1 MVTSDKSNTYNSINE
16 VGVESPNNCDSTLCV
31 GNTNSVSNSTIPISL
46 LLQYHT
52 AGIRKQV
59 PLKQD
64 SQTANVYDSL
74 ITQGELNQY
83 KEAEGKPI
91 RIIHK
96 NPNFWTEAR
105 LIAEQHRF
113 YNVATT
119 FGITDLKDSKGR
131 ILYLYG
137 VDIDTEASV

>member
-1 MVTSDKSNTYNSINE
+1 MF
-16 VGVESPNNCDSTLCV
+16 
-31 GNTNSVSNSTIPISL
+31 TI
-46 LLQYHT
+46 
-52 AGIRKQV
+52 A
-59 PLKQD
+59 
-64 SQTANVYDSL
+64 L

-83 KEAEGKPI
+83 KKIEGKPI

-131 ILYLYG
+131 ILYLDG
-137 VDIDTEASV
+137 VDIDTEAAYERLKRAY